1 MTLDDT
7 LAGLHPTQRAA
18 VTHPARPLLL
28 ACGPGNGK
36 TRILTH
42 RIQWLIQN
50 EGLEAAEILALTFS
64 RAAADELRGRLARA
78 LGPLA
83 RGLWAGTFHGFGA
96 WLLRRH
102 TAPLERTAAFT
113 ILDRE
118 DTRRAIARLV
128 DELGLEGD
136 LPTWVEAVER
146 AKAQPRP
153 AAGDSPAPRSSP
165 MTALLAAYETRC
177 QAANGFDFVDLLTAP
192 LALVHRDPARRT
204 GLRCR
209 FRAVLVDEAQ
219 DLCALQHALVEALAA
234 PDGAVT
240 FAGDDDQAIYG
251 WRGGDVTRLHAFER
265 TYPGGTVL
273 AVGRNYRSTPQ
284 IVATAAR
291 LIGHN
296 RARRPKPLAAVRPAG
311 PVPQVL
317 TWPDDREYRPP
328 RVRALEG
335 VETRHVAAPPAVDRL
350 VIIARHR
357 DRAVR
362 RREGL
367 DECVLEGAEVLRLVD
382 QHGPEATPQSCAKR
396 GVPVDERQRR
406 GQLVHEVEPVR
417 RPAPRLVGGHER
429 RQRSETWRG
438 GIARRRHRVGLRP
451 FHGLG
456 PRGEIALEAEFVDEA
471 GDHPAGIL
479 TVQDGEG
486 RGPAHR
492 GGMPA
497 EEPGAEPVEGARPQ
511 APGQRAQRPRES
523 AAQLVRGRPRERE
536 GQDLGRGEPL
546 VLEEPLDPVRED
558 PRLATPGATGE
569 EQGPGRVRDRGALG
583 RVQRRERLV
592 QGPDSHTARWRRGAR
607 IGGHAAAG
615 DSGAAV
621 AGASPPASSSA
632 SGSTSKRR
640 RARPVRPLRGS
651 SAVAA
656 STTLWR
662 PAVSVARRSAAWL
675 TAAASRPSRHAASKA
690 ASCCASPSSST
701 TLRVRNRRMVRRR
714 RSRAPSRTGWPD

>member
-7 LAGLHPTQRAA
+7 LAVLHATQRAA

-64 RAAADELRGRLARA
+64 RAAADVLRGRLARA

-118 DTRRAIARLV
+118 DTRRVIARLV
-128 DELGLEGD
+128 EDLGLEGD
-136 LPTWVEAVER
+136 LVTWVEAVER

-153 AAGDSPAPRSSP
+153 AAGDSPATRSGP
-165 MTALLAAYETRC
+165 LATLLAAYETRC

-265 TYPGGTVL
+265 TYVGGTLL

-296 RARRPKPLAAVRPAG
+296 PARRPKPLAAVRPGG

-317 TWPDDREYRPP
+317 TWADDRAEAEGLAARCPDWLRTSAPPIAILARVTACLGPLARACAAQGLGVRVLAERPLVERAAVRDLLALWRVLVNP
-328 RVRALEG
+328 LDWPAWERVLRVGRSGVGARTLATLRTRVRAVG
-335 VETRHVAAPPAVDRL
+335 VAAALREAAHRRRGLAVWLDRL
-350 VIIARHR
+350 QAWRATLPPVTTRLEIVAAEIPGHPPDAPAESPDEER
-357 DRAVR
+357 DRRAEDVATLLALAR
-362 RREGL
+362 RWEQETGGRLPEFLDTVVLTEEETPGSAATDVLGL
-367 DECVLEGAEVLRLVD
+367 TLHAAKGLEFDTVVIVGAEKGLLPHYRHTVAETLA
-382 QHGPEATPQSCAKR
+382 E
-396 GVPVDERQRR
+396 
-406 GQLVHEVEPVR
+406 
-417 RPAPRLVGGHER
+417 ER
-429 RQRSETWRG
+429 RLCYVGMTR
-438 GIARRRHRVGLRP
+438 AREHLIFSVARMRRLWGDVAFRPPSRFLR
-451 FHGLG
+451 
-456 PRGEIALEAEFVDEA
+456 EA
-471 GDHPAGIL
+471 GL
-479 TVQDGEG
+479 TG
-486 RGPAHR
+486 
-492 GGMPA
+492 
-497 EEPGAEPVEGARPQ
+497 
-511 APGQRAQRPRES
+511 APGKPRES
-523 AAQLVRGRPRERE
+523 VAP
-536 GQDLGRGEPL
+536 
-546 VLEEPLDPVRED
+546 
-558 PRLATPGATGE
+558 
-569 EQGPGRVRDRGALG
+569 
-583 RVQRRERLV
+583 
-592 QGPDSHTARWRRGAR
+592 
-607 IGGHAAAG
+607 AG
-615 DSGAAV
+615 V
-621 AGASPPASSSA
+621 
-632 SGSTSKRR
+632 
-640 RARPVRPLRGS
+640 
-651 SAVAA
+651 
-656 STTLWR
+656 
-662 PAVSVARRSAAWL
+662 
-675 TAAASRPSRHAASKA
+675 
-690 ASCCASPSSST
+690 
-701 TLRVRNRRMVRRR
+701 
-714 RSRAPSRTGWPD
+714 APS